1 MSSLKQL
8 QQQKADLDLK
18 IAQSLETAKKIT
30 LELEQAQIRQER
42 IDKGTAEVRAVM
54 EKYDLSQEDLFPS
67 ASSKV
72 VSIQHKESKTLA
84 EMRQYF
90 NRR

>member
-1 MSSLKQL
+1 MSSLQQL
-8 QQQKADLDLK
+8 QQLKADLELK

-30 LELEQAQIRQER
+30 QELEQAQIRQEK
-42 IDKGTAEVRAVM
+42 IDKGTAEIRAVM
-54 EKYDLSQEDLFPS
+54 EKYDLSQDDLFPS

-72 VSIQHKESKTLA
+72 VSIQNKESKTLA

>member
-1 MSSLKQL
+1 
-8 QQQKADLDLK
+8 
-18 IAQSLETAKKIT
+18 
-30 LELEQAQIRQER
+30 
-42 IDKGTAEVRAVM
+42 M

-72 VSIQHKESKTLA
+72 VSIQQKESKTLA

>member
-1 MSSLKQL
+1 MSSLQQL
-8 QQQKADLDLK
+8 QQLKADLDLK

-30 LELEQAQIRQER
+30 LELEQAQIRQEK
-42 IDKGTAEVRAVM
+42 IDKGTAEIRAVM

>member
-18 IAQSLETAKKIT
+18 IAQSLEIAKRISA
-30 LELEQAQIRQER
+30 ELEQAQIRQQQ
-42 IDKGTAEVRAVM
+42 IDTGTREIMALM
-54 EKYDLSQEDLFPS
+54 EKYNLSPEDLFPS
-67 ASSKV
+67 AAAKVIPIQSK
-72 VSIQHKESKTLA
+72 EAKTLA

>member
-1 MSSLKQL
+1 MSSLQQL
-8 QQQKADLDLK
+8 QQIKADLDLK

-42 IDKGTAEVRAVM
+42 VDKGTAEVRAVM

>member
-1 MSSLKQL
+1 MSSLQQL
-8 QQQKADLDLK
+8 QQLKADLDLK

-30 LELEQAQIRQER
+30 QELEQAQIRQEK
-42 IDKGTAEVRAVM
+42 IDKGTAEIRAVM

-67 ASSKV
+67 PSFKV
-72 VSIQHKESKTLA
+72 VSLQHKESKTLA

>member
-18 IAQSLETAKKIT
+18 IAQSMESAKRIAM
-30 LELEQAQIRQER
+30 ELEQAQIRQEE
-42 IDKGTAEVRAVM
+42 IDTGTTQIKALM
-54 EKYDLSQEDLFPS
+54 ERYNLSQEDLFPDS
-67 ASSKV
+67 PSKV
-72 VSIQHKESKTLA
+72 VPIQSKESKTLA

>member
-1 MSSLKQL
+1 MSSLQQL
-8 QQQKADLDLK
+8 QQLKADLDLK

-30 LELEQAQIRQER
+30 QELEQAQIRQEK
-42 IDKGTAEVRAVM
+42 IDKGTAEIRAVM
-54 EKYDLSQEDLFPS
+54 EKYDLSQDDLFPS

-72 VSIQHKESKTLA
+72 VSIQNKESKTLA

>member
-18 IAQSLETAKKIT
+18 IAQSMESAKRIA
-30 LELEQAQIRQER
+30 LELEQAQIRQEE
-42 IDKGTAEVRAVM
+42 IDTGTTQIKALM
-54 EKYDLSQEDLFPS
+54 ERYNLSQEDLFPS
-67 ASSKV
+67 NPSKV
-72 VSIQHKESKTLA
+72 VSIQSKESKTLA